1 MGDPVASNERK
12 PWHAI
17 FRLLERD
24 ERVFAVLLA
33 VVMVGGLATL
43 GLVPLR
49 PRHRIDLYWLVFWF
63 AAYKVGI
70 FALVTVNPRATRAI
84 FVGALAIDLL
94 LIFALLSLT
103 GGGDSLFYLL
113 FFPLVAVN
121 AYYFGPWMG
130 LGASVLG
137 AALYALSAWLVPPWV
152 GWTPPVILAA
162 LVGLPAV
169 TLGLVAER
177 ERRARNEVE
186 RLNAELTGTLSRLQ
200 TAQQELLVAERMAT
214 VGRLSLKVAHEVRNP
229 ISAIELNAE
238 MLNDIVR
245 GRPDRD
251 MEEAAGLVTAIRD
264 QVNALDAL
272 TEEYLAFARFPR
284 PHFEEESVNHL
295 VQELADFVRPVAT
308 RQGLTVSVAI
318 DPNVPMMEIDRGL
331 LRQAA
336 LNLVKNGLE
345 ALSSGGELT
354 IASRFDGETVEI
366 SVSDSGGGIPSDV
379 APRLFEQFFTT
390 KPQGTGLGLPIAR
403 QITEEHG
410 GEIRWANRPGRGAVF
425 TIRLPIK
432 RPVNV

>member
-1 MGDPVASNERK
+1 VASNERK

-379 APRLFEQFFTT
+379 APRLFEQFFTRSRRA
-390 KPQGTGLGLPIAR
+390 PASASRSRAR
-403 QITEEHG
+403 SRRSTAARSG
-410 GEIRWANRPGRGAVF
+410 GRTARAEARSSRSGCRSRG
-425 TIRLPIK
+425 P
-432 RPVNV
+432 

>member
-1 MGDPVASNERK
+1 VASNERK

-24 ERVFAVLLA
+24 ERLFAVLLA
-33 VVMVGGLATL
+33 VVMVGGLASI

-49 PRHRIDLYWLVFWF
+49 PRYRFDLTPLFFWF

>member
-1 MGDPVASNERK
+1 VAPNERK

-49 PRHRIDLYWLVFWF
+49 PRQHIDLFWLVSWF
-63 AAYKVGI
+63 AAYKVGV
-70 FALVTVNPRATRAI
+70 FALVTVKPRATRAI

-94 LIFALLSLT
+94 LVFVLLSLT

-121 AYYFGPWMG
+121 AYYFGPRVG
-130 LGASVLG
+130 LGAAVLAG
-137 AALYALSAWLVPPWV
+137 ALYALSARLVPPWV
-152 GWTPPVILAA
+152 GWTPPLILAA

-169 TLGLVAER
+169 TLGLVADR

-186 RLNAELTGTLSRLQ
+186 RLNVELTGTLSRLQ

-229 ISAIELNAE
+229 ISAIELNADL
-238 MLNDIVR
+238 LNDIVR
-245 GRPDRD
+245 GRPDAD

-284 PHFEEESVNHL
+284 PHFEEESVNQL

-318 DPNVPMMEIDRGL
+318 DPTVPMMEIDRGL

-354 IASRFDGETVEI
+354 IASHFDGDAVEI

-403 QITEEHG
+403 QIAEEHG